1 MRLDAIDTIRNQYYT
16 ALEMLA
22 KRMLG
27 EPYNFHRIQGQIKP
41 ETLQHSGYIW
51 NNIIEECISQ
61 FNKNGSYS
69 CATVAANME
78 ISFKIPDE
86 DKGMYSGQ
94 FLTNYMINQLFGYSL
109 EFSETDLVTA
119 YAYFVEAH
127 GRYVETQIAS
137 QVGNWLLEGYS
148 ALETVAMA
156 DKMRRE
162 KSIAA
167 SVKGTDGREEF
178 EAELFAS
185 MEGKIFDHPIKPFL
199 RSMREKT
206 YFYEPEDYIVV
217 AMLTGAGKSYYA
229 LNQMYYSASQ
239 GHPCLYVNLE
249 NSPKSVQKRLW
260 QMHIG
265 EGFKRDFS
273 YLTMQEMKQ
282 YKEAWEHVKELP
294 IRSVNPGRNLE
305 NVVSV
310 IREERYER
318 GIELAVIDYAQLMN
332 VRGYRGGRNYEL
344 GAISATLRALNLELK
359 IPIMVMAQVLKDVWN
374 KPERRAGIFDIKDCS
389 EFAFDATIVE
399 LPYRPECVKI
409 ENNPDGNPY
418 PKGYADIHRGKG
430 RESGTALYGCQF
442 DWIRGFH
449 DLPVVDEFERYNPMA
464 GITRPAF
471 DDFETPF

>member
-206 YFYEPEDYIVV
+206 YSYEPADY
-217 AMLTGAGKSYYA
+217 
-229 LNQMYYSASQ
+229 N
-239 GHPCLYVNLE
+239 
-249 NSPKSVQKRLW
+249 R
-260 QMHIG
+260 
-265 EGFKRDFS
+265 
-273 YLTMQEMKQ
+273 
-282 YKEAWEHVKELP
+282 
-294 IRSVNPGRNLE
+294 
-305 NVVSV
+305 
-310 IREERYER
+310 
-318 GIELAVIDYAQLMN
+318 
-332 VRGYRGGRNYEL
+332 
-344 GAISATLRALNLELK
+344 
-359 IPIMVMAQVLKDVWN
+359 
-374 KPERRAGIFDIKDCS
+374 
-389 EFAFDATIVE
+389 
-399 LPYRPECVKI
+399 
-409 ENNPDGNPY
+409 
-418 PKGYADIHRGKG
+418 
-430 RESGTALYGCQF
+430 
-442 DWIRGFH
+442 
-449 DLPVVDEFERYNPMA
+449 
-464 GITRPAF
+464 
-471 DDFETPF
+471 

>member
-1 MRLDAIDTIRNQYYT
+1 MTNDAIQTIFNQYQT
-16 ALEMLA
+16 SVEMLA

-27 EPYNFHRIQGQIKP
+27 EPYNFHRIQGFVQKEAIRP
-41 ETLQHSGYIW
+41 SHGIWQH
-51 NNIIEECISQ
+51 IILECIDQYSR
-61 FNKNGSYS
+61 NASYS
-69 CATVAANME
+69 SATVAA
-78 ISFKIPDE
+78 S
-86 DKGMYSGQ
+86 
-94 FLTNYMINQLFGYSL
+94 INPEYIGEYYNYSL
-109 EFSETDLVTA
+109 EHSEMDLPTA
-119 YAYFVEAH
+119 YAYFLDAY
-127 GRYVETQIAS
+127 GRFVETQIAS
-137 QVGNWLLEGYS
+137 SVGNWLLDGYS
-148 ALETVAMA
+148 ALETVSMA

-167 SVKGTDGREEF
+167 SVKGSDGRQEF

-249 NSPKSVQKRLW
+249 NAPKSVQKRLW

-273 YLTMQEMKQ
+273 YLTIEEMRE

-318 GIELAVIDYAQLMN
+318 GIELAVVDYAQLMK
-332 VRGYRGGRNYEL
+332 VRGHKGGRNYEL
-344 GAISATLRALNLELK
+344 AEISATLRALNLELK

-389 EFAFDATIVE
+389 EFSFDATIVE
-399 LPYRPECVKI
+399 LPYRPEYVKI
-409 ENNPDGNPY
+409 ENDPDGNPY
-418 PKGYADIHRGKG
+418 PKAYADIHRGKG
-430 RESGTALYGCQF
+430 RDTGTGVYVCQF

-471 DDFETPF
+471 DDQDIPF